1 MLRPLFNLLLS
12 LNRACIHFLIYII
25 VVVSEAWRPVLEVAG
40 GGVLSLS
47 NGSLIFDSV
56 ALSDAG
62 LYTCHVENGVGE
74 ALSKTVWISVNS
86 EYKVFFVRIIAILF
100 CFNFCHIHKLILV
113 VCCYQA
119 ILPDMK
125 FRF

>member
-1 MLRPLFNLLLS
+1 M
-12 LNRACIHFLIYII
+12 
-25 VVVSEAWRPVLEVAG
+25 LEVAG

-86 EYKVFFVRIIAILF
+86 KYFELCR
-100 CFNFCHIHKLILV
+100 FN
-113 VCCYQA
+113 
-119 ILPDMK
+119 
-125 FRF
+125 